1 MVLSTALFD
10 KPPCQNVMVNG
21 MILAEDGKK
30 MAKSLKNYPDP
41 ELILSKH
48 GADALR
54 FYILSSPA
62 TRADDLR
69 FSEQ

>member
-10 KPPCQNVMVNG
+10 KPPFQNVMVNG

-69 FSEQ
+69 FSEE